1 MSSSLGGTI
10 ATNAGGMRAVK
21 YGVTRR
27 HVLGLEAVLASGE
40 VIRTGGKLVKLSSG
54 YDLTQLIVG
63 SEGTLALVTEATL
76 RLYPRL
82 PCQATLLAPFGS
94 LAEVTAAV
102 PQVLASG
109 AAPLI
114 LEYIDARTMA
124 VIAQGEDLDLGIP
137 GFVRESAQA
146 YLVVMQEERDPGRL
160 DADVADVAE
169 LLARV
174 GAADVYVL
182 PAAAARL
189 GALEAR
195 GEGVLGRQACRGGR
209 HRRRSRAPRGDGRLP
224 GRGGAD
230 CRPARPAGVRRATPA
245 TATCTSRCSSPTTPP
260 AAR

>member
-1 MSSSLGGTI
+1 
-10 ATNAGGMRAVK
+10 
-21 YGVTRR
+21 
-27 HVLGLEAVLASGE
+27 VLGLEAVLASGE
-40 VIRTGGKLVKLSSG
+40 VIRTGGKQVKLSSG

-102 PQVLASG
+102 PQVVASG

-137 GFVRESAQA
+137 GSVRESAQA

-182 PAAAARL
+182 PAAAARRL
-189 GALEAR
+189 VEAR
-195 GEGVLGRQACRGGR
+195 EKAFWAAKRAGRTTSST
-209 HRRRSRAPRGDGRLP
+209 RS
-224 GRGGAD
+224 
-230 CRPARPAGVRRATPA
+230 CPARRWPPSWARWRGSAPGTTGWCSAPATPV